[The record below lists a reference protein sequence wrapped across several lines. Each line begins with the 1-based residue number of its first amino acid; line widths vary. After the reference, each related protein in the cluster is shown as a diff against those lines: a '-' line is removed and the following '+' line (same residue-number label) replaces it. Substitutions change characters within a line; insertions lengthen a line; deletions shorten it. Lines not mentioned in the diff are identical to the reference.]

1 MKNLSDQNSQQTKK
15 VIPNTNKS
23 QIKELFTI
31 ESNYKKDNDNNS
43 VFKSSKRKVKNNVIL
58 IIENLLFN
66 YAFLKV
72 FKNLF

>member
-1 MKNLSDQNSQQTKK
+1 LKNLSDQNSQQTKK